1 MHSLYVYVPYR
12 FFILISY
19 AMMKEVCLKSG
30 CELMDK
36 LIIIDGNSIAN
47 RAFYALPLLS
57 NSSGLHTNAVY
68 GFTTMLLK
76 LIEEEKPTHFLVAF
90 DAGKITF
97 RHKEY
102 TEYKGG
108 RAKTPSELSEQ
119 FPLIKELLKAF
130 KIPQFELSGYE
141 ADDIIGTLTK
151 AADAKGEK
159 VLLVSG
165 DKDMLQL
172 ASDHVTVAI
181 TRKGITEVELYNP
194 AEIKEKYGL
203 TPAQIIDLKGLMG
216 DTSDN
221 IPGIPGVG
229 EKTALKM
236 LHEFGTV
243 EEVLANTGSLKG
255 KMKEK
260 VEEHA
265 KDAIMSKEL
274 ATIFREVPMETE
286 WDTFRYDGFDGQ
298 ALAGMFR
305 KLEFKSL
312 LEKMDFGT
320 VDLEA
325 EGQVVESMDAV
336 VITEANVSELINK
349 LSDSAVIHVEAVGEN
364 PHQAVNVGVVW
375 FTHEG
380 DTNTSYYVPFQLLKG
395 EAGEP
400 LRAWLGDDTKKKQ
413 LFDLHRSILA
423 LAWQGIALKGV
434 DFDVLLAA
442 YLLDPTESNLSLSG
456 LSAKYSLPG
465 LKADEDVFG
474 KGAKFRLPELAALSD
489 HLGRKAMATA
499 RLVPVLAE
507 ELEKG
512 EMHSLFYELEQP
524 LASVLAEMELRGIA
538 VDAEG
543 LKALGVDLA
552 KQLDTIMTSIYTLAG
567 VEFNINSPKQLGEI
581 LFEKLGL
588 PAWKK
593 TKTGYSTD
601 AEVLERL
608 APYNEVVGQ
617 ILHYRQ
623 LAKLQSTY
631 VEGLLK
637 EVRPETGKVHT
648 YYRQT
653 IAATGRL
660 SSQFPNLQNIPIRLE
675 EGRKIRKVFVPSEP
689 GWYILAADY
698 SQIELR
704 VLAHISQDEKLKEAF
719 LQNMDIHTKTAM
731 DVFGVEESAVDSNMR
746 RQAKAVNFGIVYG
759 ISDYGLS
766 QNLDITRRDAAQ
778 FIEQYFT
785 VFQGVRKYMDDIVKD
800 ARRDGYV
807 TTLLQRRRYLPEI
820 THSNFN
826 LRSFAERTAMNT
838 PIQGTAADIIKL
850 AMVQMAARLKQ
861 EGLKSRMLLQVHDEL
876 VFEVPE
882 EELETMR
889 HLVPEV
895 MAGALKLDVPLSAD
909 VDFGLTWYEAK

>member
-1 MHSLYVYVPYR
+1 
-12 FFILISY
+12 
-19 AMMKEVCLKSG
+19 
-30 CELMDK
+30 MDK

-119 FPLIKELLKAF
+119 FPLIKDLLKAF
-130 KIPQFELSGYE
+130 KIPQFELTGYE

-151 AADAKGEK
+151 AADERGEK

-172 ASDHVTVAI
+172 ASEHVTVAI
-181 TRKGITEVELYNP
+181 TRKGISEVDLYNP
-194 AEIKEKYGL
+194 AEIKERYGL
-203 TPAQIIDLKGLMG
+203 SPAQIIDLKGLMG

-236 LHEFGTV
+236 LHEFGSV
-243 EEVLANTGSLKG
+243 EEVLANSASLKG

-286 WDTFRYDGFDGQ
+286 WDVFRYDGFDGQ
-298 ALAGMFR
+298 ALSSMFR

-312 LEKMDFGT
+312 LEKMDFGPSS
-320 VDLEA
+320 EA
-325 EGQVVESMDAV
+325 EDQVVESLEAV
-336 VITEANVSELINK
+336 VVTEVNMGELIGK
-349 LSDSAVIHVEAVGEN
+349 IGDSAAIHVEAVGEN
-364 PHQAVNVGVVW
+364 PHQAAGVGVVW
-375 FTHEG
+375 FTYDGEM
-380 DTNTSYYVPFQLLKG
+380 NTSYFVPLALLKS
-395 EAGEP
+395 EAGEL
-400 LRAWLGDDTKKKQ
+400 LRTWLSDDSKKKQ
-413 LFDLHRSILA
+413 LFDQHRAQLV
-423 LAWQGIALKGV
+423 LAWQGIHLKGV
-434 DFDVLLAA
+434 DFDALLAA

-456 LSAKYSLPG
+456 LTGKYSLPG
-465 LKADEDVFG
+465 VKTDEEVFG

-489 HLGRKAMATA
+489 HLGRKAMAIA
-499 RLVPVLAE
+499 RIVPVLRE
-507 ELEKG
+507 ELEKS
-512 EMHSLFYELEQP
+512 EMHSLFYELELP
-524 LASVLAEMELRGIA
+524 LAGVLAEMELRGIA
-538 VDAEG
+538 LDAEG
-543 LKALGVDLA
+543 LKAFGVELA
-552 KQLDTIMTSIYTLAG
+552 GKLDAIMTRIYTLAG

-608 APYNEVVGQ
+608 APYHEVVGE
-617 ILHYRQ
+617 ILNYRS

-704 VLAHISQDEKLKEAF
+704 VLAHISQDDNLKEAF

-731 DVFGVEESAVDSNMR
+731 DVFGVEESAVDANMR

-778 FIEQYFT
+778 FIEQYFA
-785 VFQGVRKYMDDIVKD
+785 VFQGVRKYMDEIVKD

-820 THSNFN
+820 TASNFN

-850 AMVQMAARLKQ
+850 AMVQMADRLKQ
-861 EGLKSRMLLQVHDEL
+861 DGLKSRMLLQVHDEL

-889 HLVPEV
+889 RVVPEV
-895 MAGALKLDVPLSAD
+895 MAAALQLDVPLSAD
-909 VDFGLTWYEAK
+909 VDFGLTWYDAK